1 MILGHTMKK
10 NYKVLDASA
19 FIGGYR
25 PTDKN
30 NFTISEVTEEL
41 KDIQS
46 KMIMENA
53 LKDRLLNI
61 LEPDHDGLTA
71 VELTIKESGDVLR
84 LSKTDKKL
92 LALALNVKKIYGNV
106 ILITDDYSIQ
116 NVSKLLKI
124 PFKSVLTSGIKEV
137 YAWKK
142 VCRGCKKEYD
152 DEYSWDECEICGSD
166 IYKQRIKKGNKSKL

>member
-1 MILGHTMKK
+1 MKK

-25 PTDKN
+25 PEDKK

-53 LKDRLLNI
+53 LKDGNLFI
-61 LEPDHDGLTA
+61 LEPDSDSMEIL
-71 VELTIKESGDVLR
+71 ELTIRESGDILR
-84 LSKTDKKL
+84 LSDTDKKL
-92 LALALNVKKIYGNV
+92 LALTIYVKKLYGNV

-124 PFKSVLTSGIKEV
+124 PFKSVLTCGIKDI

-142 VCRGCKKEYD
+142 VCQGCKKEFND
-152 DEYSWDECEICGSD
+152 DYPWDECEICGSD
-166 IYKQRIKKGNKSKL
+166 IYKRRIKKG

>member
-1 MILGHTMKK
+1 MGQTMKK

-53 LKDRLLNI
+53 LKDGLLNI
-61 LEPDHDGLTA
+61 LEPDYDGIKT
-71 VELTIKESGDVLR
+71 VELMIKKSGDVLR
-84 LSKTDKKL
+84 LSDTDKKL
-92 LALALNVKKIYGNV
+92 LALALNVKKNYGDV

-124 PFKSVLTSGIKEV
+124 SFKSVLTSGIKEV
-137 YAWKK
+137 YGWKK
-142 VCRGCKKEYD
+142 VCKGCKKEYD
-152 DEYSWDECEICGSD
+152 DDYSWDECEICGSP
-166 IYKQRIKKGNKSKL
+166 IFKKRLKKKHR

>member
-1 MILGHTMKK
+1 MNK

-25 PTDKN
+25 PVDKN

-53 LKDRLLNI
+53 LKDDLLFI
-61 LEPDHDGLTA
+61 LEPDSNSLEQ
-71 VELTIKESGDVLR
+71 VELMIKQSGDILR
-84 LSKTDKKL
+84 LSKTDQKL
-92 LALALNVKKIYGNV
+92 LALALYVKKIHGNV

-116 NVSKLLKI
+116 NVSKILKI

-137 YAWKK
+137 YGWKK
-142 VCRGCKKEYD
+142 VCRGCKKEFKD
-152 DEYSWDECEICGSD
+152 DYAWDECDICGSD
-166 IYKQRIKKGNKSKL
+166 IYKKRIKKG